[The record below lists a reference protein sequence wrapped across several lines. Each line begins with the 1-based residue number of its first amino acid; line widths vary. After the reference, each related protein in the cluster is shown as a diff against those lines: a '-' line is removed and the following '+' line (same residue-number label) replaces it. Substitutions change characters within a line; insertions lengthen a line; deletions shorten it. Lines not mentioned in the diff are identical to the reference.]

1 MKLSFSLKHPKILS
15 ASDMVKTS
23 FMNLDLDPIILKE
36 EKEGVLKIMFS
47 LTISPYTSNSS
58 L

>member
-1 MKLSFSLKHPKILS
+1 
-15 ASDMVKTS
+15 VKTS
-23 FMNLDLDPIILKE
+23 FMNLDLDPIILEE

-47 LTISPYTSNSS
+47 STISPYTSNSS